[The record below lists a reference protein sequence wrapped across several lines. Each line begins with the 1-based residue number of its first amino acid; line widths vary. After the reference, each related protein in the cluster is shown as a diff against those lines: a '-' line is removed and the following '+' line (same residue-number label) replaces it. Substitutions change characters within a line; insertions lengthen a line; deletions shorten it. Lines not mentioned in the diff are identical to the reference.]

1 MIPGLRS
8 YVDKK
13 LAVARDVSG
22 ATIGINAELLC
33 NLSGAE
39 IAARLGANAAN
50 VPPSTAP
57 SSTSSTKEGSSGSA
71 GAPAGASVNSSA
83 VKFIVVFDGPGR
95 TTKSR
100 LDDGLLRRRVMK
112 ALVAAHIPV
121 IVAPALAASQLA
133 YLYTQNYVSHVAGA
147 DEALLW
153 SSAPLVLNLFN
164 AIRDP
169 THAQVVFKKD
179 LINSLRVPEASFIE
193 AVLGAGNNAVM
204 QTPFPLLSGASAAKA
219 ATKTHSEEDSEL
231 DPNGTNLS
239 DVCRLAFQFGGPAPP
254 PPPPAQQGGSTPQ
267 TSPPISVLRASVAAP
282 QCSPEY
288 VQKLRHALVF
298 VQRQP
303 VLDTNGTV
311 HLYNLANQP
320 IPQDLTDVL
329 GRQLSPEVY
338 WYLNKGIIG
347 PELLR
352 GMLFGEFSDCYTLN
366 SGADQ
371 SERESLSKVERATQ
385 PLRQQAYSLL
395 CSTAHRY
402 FQVKSVRYEYG
413 DFVRT
418 TPQFPEVPPSD
429 AKPAQIVAAAVKYAK
444 GVAKL
449 GDEYSVA
456 DLPEQLARRAL
467 GSTSTPAPLL
477 VNVAQLALR
486 QLVESA
492 LEWYMAS
499 SKLPREKTA
508 ELVLNLP
515 WA

>member
-8 YVDKK
+8 YVDRK
-13 LAVARDVSG
+13 LAVAQDVSG
-22 ATIGINAELLC
+22 ATIGISGELLS

-50 VPPSTAP
+50 VPSGP
-57 SSTSSTKEGSSGSA
+57 SSGSA
-71 GAPAGASVNSSA
+71 SSTKDIASGASAGASAGSAGSSG

-100 LDDGLLRRRVMK
+100 LDDGLLRRRIMK

-133 YLYTQNYVSHVAGA
+133 YLYSQNYISHVAGA

-153 SSAPLVLNLFN
+153 SSAPIILNLFN
-164 AIRDP
+164 ALRDP
-169 THAQVVFKKD
+169 KHAQVVFKKD

-193 AVLGAGNNAVM
+193 AVLGGGNNAII
-204 QTPFPLLSGASAAKA
+204 QTPFPLLSGAAAA
-219 ATKTHSEEDSEL
+219 NPSSSTHHEEDSDLEV
-231 DPNGTNLS
+231 NGANLS
-239 DVCRLAFQFGGPAPP
+239 EVCRLAFQFGGPAPP
-254 PPPPAQQGGSTPQ
+254 PAPPAQQGGSAPQ

-311 HLYNLANQP
+311 YLYNMANQP

-329 GRQLSPEVY
+329 GRQLAPEIY

-352 GMLFGEFSDCYTLN
+352 GMLFGEFSDCYDVK

-371 SERESLSKVERATQ
+371 TQRESLGKVERAVQ

-395 CSTAHRY
+395 CSTSHRY
-402 FQVKSVRYEYG
+402 FQVKSVRCEYG

-418 TPQFPEVPPSD
+418 TPQFTEVPPSD
-429 AKPAQIVAAAVKYAK
+429 AKPAQVVAAAVKFAK
-444 GVAKL
+444 SVAKL
-449 GDEYSVA
+449 GDEHPVP
-456 DLPEQLARRAL
+456 DLPEQLARKAL
-467 GSTSTPAPLL
+467 GTSSTPAPLL
-477 VNVAQLALR
+477 VNVTQLALR

-492 LEWYMAS
+492 IEWYMAS
-499 SKLPREKTA
+499 GKLPREKTG